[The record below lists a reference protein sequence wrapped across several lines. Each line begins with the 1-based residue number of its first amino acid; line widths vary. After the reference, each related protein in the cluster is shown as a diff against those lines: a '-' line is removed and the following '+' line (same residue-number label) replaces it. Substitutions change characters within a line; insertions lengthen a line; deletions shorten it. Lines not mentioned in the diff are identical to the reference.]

1 MKRKVLSILLACSM
15 VLSLAACGGSKEAA
29 QETPAATETETKE
42 RLLKLTDHNGVDE
55 TDIYCPPAMDAQ
67 VALYELGNYL
77 LGEGWYVVDPLSV
90 EQINTIMVYE
100 IERKYKRVK

>member
-1 MKRKVLSILLACSM
+1 MFRRR
-15 VLSLAACGGSKEAA
+15 E
-29 QETPAATETETKE
+29 TETETKE

-55 TDIYCPPAMDAQ
+55 TDIYYPPAMDAQ

>member
-1 MKRKVLSILLACSM
+1 MFRRR
-15 VLSLAACGGSKEAA
+15 E
-29 QETPAATETETKE
+29 TETETKE

-77 LGEGWYVVDPLSV
+77 LGEGWYVVDPLSRFISPFV
-90 EQINTIMVYE
+90 NE
-100 IERKYKRVK
+100 

>member
-1 MKRKVLSILLACSM
+1 M
-15 VLSLAACGGSKEAA
+15 
-29 QETPAATETETKE
+29 
-42 RLLKLTDHNGVDE
+42 N
-55 TDIYCPPAMDAQ
+55 AQ

-100 IERKYKRVK
+100 IERKFKRVK